1 MLNLNPS
8 DIVRSGRVG
17 PGKILAVDTKEKGL
31 LFDKEVKENISSNK
45 DFIKTQRGK
54 GIFID
59 LTLF

>member
-17 PGKILAVDTKEKGL
+17 PGKILVVDTKEKVL

-45 DFIKTQRGK
+45 ELVIEM
-54 GIFID
+54 
-59 LTLF
+59 